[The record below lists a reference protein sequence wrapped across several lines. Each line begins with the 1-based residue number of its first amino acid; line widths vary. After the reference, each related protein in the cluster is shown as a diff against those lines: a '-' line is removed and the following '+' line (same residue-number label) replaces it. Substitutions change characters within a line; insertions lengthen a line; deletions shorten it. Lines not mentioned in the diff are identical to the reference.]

1 MNNEAVRIAE
11 QSVIGAIILD
21 EKVLAKING
30 LITPEDFL
38 HDDLKA
44 CYEAILELLQK
55 GKPIDFVTVLNQL
68 TGTLDYPQ
76 PQVKLLLSEC
86 AEQTPSIRNAENYA
100 KIILNSKKAR
110 EIQKIAAQVLAN
122 GINAE
127 TADETAEW
135 MISKLFETAKRRQIK
150 GLQNIGNVGLKLFE
164 SYKSCNEKQVNTGFL
179 RLDEKLKGM
188 DAGNLIVLASRPKVG
203 KTAFALSIAENVA
216 KTGKIVAFYSLEMSG
231 FEIYERMLS
240 KTSQIPM
247 NTLIDKKF
255 KDKSRPERVRTNE
268 LNKISETIDKNYKL
282 PIKISENPAC
292 TVNDIR
298 LEAKQIIFK
307 NRLENKMELGLIVI
321 DYLQLMRS
329 NKRYDNRN
337 LEVGAICRDLK
348 CLAAELEIPI
358 LCLSQLNRAS
368 DETSRP
374 SPSELRDSGSIEQ
387 DANKLMLMWCVE
399 KNLNEIGVVE
409 SKTVGVDVALT
420 RRGNNGVT
428 LFNFDGKYMEFY

>member
-21 EKVLAKING
+21 EKVLVQINS

-38 HDDLKA
+38 FEDLKA
-44 CYEAILELLQK
+44 CYKAILEVSAQ
-55 GKPIDFVTVLNQL
+55 GKPIDFLTVLSQL
-68 TGTLDYPQ
+68 ASSGDYPESQ
-76 PQVKLLLSEC
+76 LKKLLFEC
-86 AEQTPSIRNAENYA
+86 AELTPSICNAENYA

-110 EIQKIAAQVLAN
+110 KIQEIASNILAD
-122 GINAE
+122 GINSE
-127 TADETAEW
+127 NPDETANQ
-135 MISKLFETAKRRQIK
+135 MIFELFETVKKRQLK
-150 GLQNIGNVGLKLFE
+150 GLQNIGDVGLKLFE
-164 SYKSCNEKQVNTGFL
+164 SYGKPAEPYINTGFS

-188 DAGNLIVLASRPKVG
+188 SAGNLIILASRPKIG

-231 FEIYERMLS
+231 LEIYERMLS
-240 KTSQIPM
+240 KAAQISM
-247 NTLIDKKF
+247 NTLIDRKF
-255 KDKSRPERVRTNE
+255 KDKRRPENVRAKE
-268 LNKISETIDKNYKL
+268 LEKISEIIDKNYKL

-298 LEAKQIIFK
+298 LEAKQIILK

-337 LEVGAICRDLK
+337 LEVGAICRELK

-409 SKTVGVDVALT
+409 SKTVGVDVALN